1 MGLKLYLLSCITN
14 ACDNKKV
21 HPPSGSLKS
30 EREVSKLK
38 KLNTA
43 AILICIIAAFGA
55 FQGVWVLVSTEGFTR
70 EWAEMMSTAAQE
82 SAVLTLAVQ
91 FYAIYHFIALAL
103 MAVVAVIP
111 LRRAER
117 WAWFSILVF
126 GGIGLGFG
134 IALWAPYA
142 PFMYVLFAMWVAAL
156 ALSAKPSLRKK
167 G

>member
-1 MGLKLYLLSCITN
+1 
-14 ACDNKKV
+14 
-21 HPPSGSLKS
+21 
-30 EREVSKLK
+30 LK

-43 AILICIIAAFGA
+43 AILMCIIGAFGV
-55 FQGVWVLVSTEGFTR
+55 FQGIWVLVSTEGFTR
-70 EWAEMMSTAAQE
+70 EWAEMMGTIAKE

-91 FYAIYHFIALAL
+91 FYAIYHFIALGL
-103 MAVVAVIP
+103 LAVMAVIP

-117 WAWFSILVF
+117 WAWFSILIF

-142 PFMYVLFAMWVAAL
+142 PFMYAIFAMWIAAL
-156 ALSAKPSLRKK
+156 ALSAQPCFRKK

>member
-1 MGLKLYLLSCITN
+1 VLNRRISIVRYPK
-14 ACDNKKV
+14 
-21 HPPSGSLKS
+21 
-30 EREVSKLK
+30 EEVIKLK

-43 AILICIIAAFGA
+43 AILMCIIGAFGV
-55 FQGVWVLVSTEGFTR
+55 FQGIWVLVSTEGFTQI
-70 EWAEMMSTAAQE
+70 WAEMMGTTAAA

-103 MAVVAVIP
+103 LAVIAVIP

-117 WAWFSILVF
+117 WAWFSILIF
-126 GGIGLGFG
+126 GGTGLGFG

-142 PFMYVLFAMWVAAL
+142 PFMYILFAMWVAAL
-156 ALSAKPSLRKK
+156 ALSAKPSLQQK

>member
-1 MGLKLYLLSCITN
+1 M
-14 ACDNKKV
+14 
-21 HPPSGSLKS
+21 
-30 EREVSKLK
+30 K

-43 AILICIIAAFGA
+43 AILMCIIGAFGV
-55 FQGVWVLVSTEGFTR
+55 FQGIWVLVSTEGFTR
-70 EWAEMMSTAAQE
+70 EWAEMMGTTATQ

-91 FYAIYHFIALAL
+91 FYAIYHFIALGL
-103 MAVVAVIP
+103 LAVMAVIP

-117 WAWFSILVF
+117 WAWFSILIF

-142 PFMYVLFAMWVAAL
+142 PFMYAIFAMWIAAL
-156 ALSAKPSLRKK
+156 ALSAQPCFRKK

>member
-1 MGLKLYLLSCITN
+1 VI
-14 ACDNKKV
+14 
-21 HPPSGSLKS
+21 
-30 EREVSKLK
+30 KLK
-38 KLNTA
+38 KLNAA
-43 AILICIIAAFGA
+43 AILMCIIAAFGV
-55 FQGVWVLVSTEGFTR
+55 FQGIWVLVSTEGFTQM
-70 EWAEMMSTAAQE
+70 WAEMMGTNVRE

-91 FYAIYHFIALAL
+91 FYAIYHFIALVL
-103 MAVVAVIP
+103 LAVIAVIP
-111 LRRAER
+111 LRRAEK

-142 PFMYVLFAMWVAAL
+142 PLMYVFFAMWLAAL

>member
-1 MGLKLYLLSCITN
+1 VI
-14 ACDNKKV
+14 
-21 HPPSGSLKS
+21 
-30 EREVSKLK
+30 KLK

-43 AILICIIAAFGA
+43 AILMCIIGAFGV
-55 FQGVWVLVSTEGFTR
+55 FQGIWVLVSTEGFTR
-70 EWAEMMSTAAQE
+70 EWAEMMGTIAKE

-91 FYAIYHFIALAL
+91 FYAIYHFIALGL
-103 MAVVAVIP
+103 LAVMAVIP

-117 WAWFSILVF
+117 WAWFSILIF

-142 PFMYVLFAMWVAAL
+142 PFMYAIFAMWIAAL
-156 ALSAKPSLRKK
+156 ALSAQPCFRKK